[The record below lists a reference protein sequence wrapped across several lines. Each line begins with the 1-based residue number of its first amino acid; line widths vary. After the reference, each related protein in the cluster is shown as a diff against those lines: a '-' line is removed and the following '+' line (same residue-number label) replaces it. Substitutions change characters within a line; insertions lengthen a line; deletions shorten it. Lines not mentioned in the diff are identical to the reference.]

1 LATQDTLLV
10 NRGRRVV
17 PQLCIGFH
25 TKIAQKAMHATDFH
39 QRRDLLLETEVSG
52 VVTGAAV
59 LVPKVLCAVPTGMVG
74 FGEEGVASS
83 LMGQLSGLLK
93 EAKTFKGRIIRDEEL
108 AVRCG
113 AGIVEMRMTLAAG
126 RDGASHTFSRRS
138 KEETLKMIIK
148 MLTTHYF
155 SAEQRSFSGKRSLGS
170 SQMVAELLPNNETRG
185 DRMRTEREPIARVLW
200 LKYGFTRRTLL
211 IHNRNCSKVKSAIY

>member
-1 LATQDTLLV
+1 
-10 NRGRRVV
+10 
-17 PQLCIGFH
+17 
-25 TKIAQKAMHATDFH
+25 MHAPDFH

-59 LVPKVLCAVPTGMVG
+59 LVPKVLCAVATGMEG

-138 KEETLKMIIK
+138 KEETLKMVIK

-155 SAEQRSFSGKRSLGS
+155 SAEQRSFGGKRSLGS
-170 SQMVAELLPNNETRG
+170 SQMVAELLLNNETRG
-185 DRMRTEREPIARVLW
+185 DRVRTDCEPTAEVLC
-200 LKYGFTRRTLL
+200 LKYGFARINFAYTE
-211 IHNRNCSKVKSAIY
+211 

>member
-1 LATQDTLLV
+1 
-10 NRGRRVV
+10 
-17 PQLCIGFH
+17 
-25 TKIAQKAMHATDFH
+25 MHAPDFH

-138 KEETLKMIIK
+138 TEETLKMIIK

-155 SAEQRSFSGKRSLGS
+155 SAERSFSGKRVLGHRRW
-170 SQMVAELLPNNETRG
+170 LLNCCLI
-185 DRMRTEREPIARVLW
+185 MKHLVTECGLIANPR
-200 LKYGFTRRTLL
+200 LKY
-211 IHNRNCSKVKSAIY
+211 SA